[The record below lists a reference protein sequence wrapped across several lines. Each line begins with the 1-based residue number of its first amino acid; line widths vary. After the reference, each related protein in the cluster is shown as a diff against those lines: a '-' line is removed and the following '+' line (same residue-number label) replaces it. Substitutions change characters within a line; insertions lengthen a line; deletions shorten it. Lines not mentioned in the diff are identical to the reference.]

1 MDWKGGAREKTRKNV
16 QWGVNPFIINKLKI
30 VLIHLIRI
38 NKPLCGWPDRG
49 GIRPGCLCGK
59 NGISWLSGTYFRWDT
74 MNRIFKVIYNQIRG
88 LCMARS
94 ESLHLC
100 TRKNRKHCSQVQ
112 KRFAKKNKHPLMRL
126 IRHPDRQAFLLRVD
140 SNLFFLPDI
149 YPPHEISWVR
159 MMYWSA
165 CQFTW
170 TETIYILFIN
180 KGRITGDLN
189 IRTTGMA
196 IWKKG

>member
-1 MDWKGGAREKTRKNV
+1 MTG
-16 QWGVNPFIINKLKI
+16 Q
-30 VLIHLIRI
+30 
-38 NKPLCGWPDRG
+38 GWHPTG
-49 GIRPGCLCGK
+49 MSGGK